1 MNSQANNDTFT
12 GKIESYIKTI
22 EDSKNTGVALK
33 LEILEILSNVA
44 TEMETFCNSYTMKMK
59 PKKKIKQQ
67 QKKQKQAPK
76 SINYYSLL
84 SPPPCPQTASPDISK
99 RTAQTA
105 LKLSNLQSSDLS
117 FLEGQNC
124 NWIKKANKYCSS

>member
-1 MNSQANNDTFT
+1 MNSQAKNDTFT

-22 EDSKNTGVALK
+22 ENSKNTGVALK
-33 LEILEILSNVA
+33 LEILNILSNVA
-44 TEMETFCNSYTMKMK
+44 TEMETFCNSNTMKMK
-59 PKKKIKQQ
+59 PKKKVKQQ
-67 QKKQKQAPK
+67 QKKQAPK

-124 NWIKKANKYCSS
+124 DWIKKAKQYCSS